1 VTLFKSN
8 LTAQATQAVEQARST
23 PLPVAPIFGLG
34 GDDVLSAS
42 KALTPA
48 APVVIPGMVRP
59 FMDHQAAAFVYAC
72 QQMQVWG
79 GALLGDDMGLGK
91 TQVLQALVAEALKA
105 GGYALMVAPPVAIAG
120 YKSDLAVAFPGLKMV
135 HLHGRK
141 PFLPEPA
148 DIYFIS
154 DDPLTLKAWLTVTP
168 PVRPGQKPVMQASPL
183 AAGAAILTR
192 DEIHRDKGSDGKP
205 TTRAKIMLTVAEALR
220 AVGRRVVGA
229 TGTIL
234 TNRPVEALIPL
245 RIIGGDELIKALTPG
260 ARGQVSF
267 RFLFRYCNPV
277 NNGFGYNYGGAD
289 EARMPELHEYLR
301 RTVYVRREK
310 SDLGTALPHSGWI
323 VLPIALNG
331 VLNRYRRVEKDFL
344 NLVLEE
350 EGPEA
355 MWRKNRALAMTQ
367 MQAMWEEAGTAK
379 TGATVEYVKD
389 LVDQGRKVVLFY
401 YHDASRD
408 ALAQGLGKAKVS
420 TTWIGGG
427 QSKDA
432 RQRVIA
438 DFQGGKY
445 QVVLAQ
451 IRAAGMA
458 VTLTA
463 AADAVFHQVPWSA
476 GDLKQA
482 ADRILRVDDI
492 TKARAAAGEKVT
504 WHVLQGCYEDGKP
517 TFEAAMWSILERK
530 ARICDAV
537 NAGKPVTMSDESV
550 MQQALTEWYANANH

>member
-1 VTLFKSN
+1 MTLFKSN
-8 LTAQATQAVEQARST
+8 LTAAAHQAVVSAVPT
-23 PLPVAPIFGLG
+23 IAAVPMVAGLG
-34 GDDVLSAS
+34 DDGVLAAS
-42 KALTPA
+42 KALSLATP
-48 APVVIPGMVRP
+48 VEVPGMARP
-59 FMDHQAAAFVYAC
+59 FQAHQTAAYAYALDSIAR
-72 QQMQVWG
+72 WG
-79 GALLGDDMGLGK
+79 GCLVGDDMGLGK
-91 TQVLQALVAEALKA
+91 TQVLQALVANAVKD
-105 GGYALMVAPPVAIAG
+105 GGYAIMVAPPVAIAG
-120 YKSDLAVAFPGLKMV
+120 YKSDLAAAFPGLRMV

-148 DIYFIS
+148 DIYFLS
-154 DDPLTLKAWLTVTP
+154 DDPLTLKAWLTVTTHDKHN
-168 PVRPGQKPVMQASPL
+168 RAILSASTLATGAVM
-183 AAGAAILTR
+183 LTR

-205 TTRAKIMLTVAEALR
+205 TTRAKIMLTVSAALR
-220 AVGRRVVGA
+220 NQGTPIVGA

-234 TNRPVEALIPL
+234 TNRPVEALLPL
-245 RIIGGDELIKALTPG
+245 RIIAGDRIIEALTPG
-260 ARGQVSF
+260 ARGQIAF
-267 RFLFRYCNPV
+267 RFLFRYCKPV
-277 NNGFGYNYGGAD
+277 NNGFGYNYGGCD
-289 EARMPELHEYLR
+289 FARMPELHDYLR
-301 RTVYVRREK
+301 RTLYVRREK
-310 SDLGTALPHSGWI
+310 SDLGTALPHSGWQ
-323 VLPIALNG
+323 VVPIALNG

-344 NLVLEE
+344 NLILEE
-350 EGPEA
+350 EGPDA

-379 TGATVEYVKD
+379 TGATVEYVKN
-389 LVDQGRKVVLFY
+389 LTDQNRQVVLFY

-408 ALAQGLGKAKVS
+408 ALAAGLAKQKIT

-427 QSKDA
+427 QTKDA
-432 RQRVIA
+432 RQQVIA

-492 TKARAAAGEKVT
+492 TKARAEAGGKVT
-504 WHVLQGCYEDGKP
+504 WHVLQGCYEDGSP

-530 ARICDAV
+530 AKVCDAV
-537 NAGKPVTMSDESV
+537 NAGRDITMPTESV
-550 MQQALTEWYANANH
+550 MQAALSEWYGNAKR